1 VDDASSAAGERARP
15 DDVASASEFVAV
27 GSSDV
32 LGKRSARAAEWVLL
46 YGLSVLVAL
55 VLSAILVEATGGGWR
70 PVMAALLD
78 GSIRKP
84 GRWGETLGAA
94 APMLLVALGAVVS
107 AKAGLIN
114 IGQEGQLAIGAAFG
128 AYFAFLVGGPGP
140 LNVVVILLAGAL
152 GGALWAGI
160 AGVLRFRR
168 NVPEVLSTL
177 LLVAVA
183 GQAVAYGLRREA
195 LLLAPLSG
203 RGNRNQ
209 VSEQLGVD
217 NRLPR
222 PDLFGNEFPI
232 SVYMALLLAFLVAFF
247 LARTVWGFRVRMLG
261 QNPRVAQRAGV
272 SERRYGMGALSI
284 GGAFAGLAGAA
295 MLAGGDF
302 AFGNYRLVPG
312 FSANIGWTGLL
323 VALVARER
331 ALMVIPV
338 ALVFAAL
345 RTGSGFVSSTGV
357 ESRIT
362 DVVQGL
368 LVLALLIPPAVM
380 FIRDRRRARAA
391 TMART

>member
-1 VDDASSAAGERARP
+1 VNARP
-15 DDVASASEFVAV
+15 AAEPDLKA
-27 GSSDV
+27 
-32 LGKRSARAAEWVLL
+32 LGKRSARLAEWVLL
-46 YGLSVLVAL
+46 YGLSVVGAL
-55 VLSAILVEATGGGWR
+55 VLSALLVEATGGGWR
-70 PVMAALLD
+70 PVMSALLD
-78 GSIRKP
+78 GSIRNP

-128 AYFAFLVGGPGP
+128 TYFAFLIGGPGP
-140 LNVVVILLAGAL
+140 FNVVAILFAGAL

-177 LLVAVA
+177 LLVTVA

-195 LLLAPLSG
+195 LLLAPVTG

-209 VSEQLGVD
+209 VSEQLAAD

-222 PDLFGNEFPI
+222 PDVFGNEFPI
-232 SVYMALLLAFLVAFF
+232 TVYIALVLAIVVAFF
-247 LARTVWGFRVRMLG
+247 LARTVWGFRIRMLG
-261 QNPRVAQRAGV
+261 HNQRVAQRAGV
-272 SERRYGMGALSI
+272 SQGRYGMAALLI

-295 MLAGGDF
+295 MFAGGDF

-338 ALVFAAL
+338 AFVFAAL

-362 DVVQGL
+362 DVIQGL